1 MISFFVRS
9 NRFIIYKKWGIKEIL
24 CGAPLY
30 FLNYTL
36 WGKVANFTSS
46 GMRSTYSLITS
57 YQTSSEILTNKI
69 VDPNLLKIW
78 LRENNNSTRLKT
90 QAYQCPYLSSLSFS
104 LFDWYFWWVR
114 RHKRR
119 RTLVTSQ
126 LPRSFYL
133 LPAAK
138 KHTKNRAAVTSLRSF
153 LFLDDFSNVWRI
165 NCHQFI
171 STTPI
176 THCSMLLG
184 I

>member
-9 NRFIIYKKWGIKEIL
+9 NRFIIYKKWGTKEIL

-78 LRENNNSTRLKT
+78 LRENNNSTRLKS
-90 QAYQCPYLSSLSFS
+90 YPCPYLTFL
-104 LFDWYFWWVR
+104 LYW
-114 RHKRR
+114 
-119 RTLVTSQ
+119 LVYS
-126 LPRSFYL
+126 
-133 LPAAK
+133 
-138 KHTKNRAAVTSLRSF
+138 
-153 LFLDDFSNVWRI
+153 
-165 NCHQFI
+165 I
-171 STTPI
+171 STLLLVKTFTNEIGLLFHYQFPI
-176 THCSMLLG
+176 VFDYLIYIAKTD
-184 I
+184 